1 MSERILITGASGFI
15 GYHLIKAAQ
24 KAGLEVHAAV
34 RSTSKLSQLDS
45 LAPTY
50 IYPDFRSKESLL
62 KGLEEGQYS
71 YIIHAAGATK
81 AKSDAEY
88 NLINADYTKN
98 LALAASEA
106 DIPLKKFVFLS
117 SLAAQG
123 PSAYQDEELFSESR
137 QPNPVTAYGKS
148 KLMAEQYLKEI
159 DLPLA
164 VLRPTA
170 VYGPGEKDLFIVFK
184 MLQDGLDAYIGRN
197 PQRFSF
203 VYVQDIVDVAILA
216 LKSENKKE
224 HTYNISDGKVYHRY
238 ELADIFKSL
247 LGKKTFRFH
256 IPESI
261 VKVVAN
267 LMELAYS
274 NSEKSPVLN
283 KEKLNELTAPNWAC
297 SIEAAKR
304 DLNYWPVYDL
314 KAGLKESLPWY
325 TENKWPEST
334 LNNNL

>member
-45 LAPTY
+45 LTPQY
-50 IYPDFRSKESLL
+50 IYPDFRSGKALL
-62 KGLEEGQYS
+62 KSLEEGQYS

-81 AKSDAEY
+81 AKSEAEY
-88 NLINADYTKN
+88 NLINADYTRN

-106 DIPLKKFVFLS
+106 AIPLKKFVFLS

-123 PSAYQDEELFSESR
+123 PSAYQDQELFDENR
-137 QPNPVTAYGKS
+137 KPNPVTAYGKS
-148 KLMAEQYLKEI
+148 KLLAEQYLKDI
-159 DLPLA
+159 ALPLA

-184 MLQDGLDAYIGRN
+184 MLQDGIDAYIGKN

-203 VYVQDIVDVAILA
+203 VYVQDIVDAAILA
-216 LKSENKKE
+216 LKSDDRREY
-224 HTYNISDGKVYHRY
+224 TYNISDGNVYSRY

-261 VKVVAN
+261 VKAVAN
-267 LMELAYS
+267 LMELAYA
-274 NSEKSPVLN
+274 NSEKAPVLN

-304 DLNYWPVYDL
+304 DLNYQPVYDL
-314 KAGLKESLPWY
+314 KAGLKESMPWY
-325 TENKWPEST
+325 TESKW
-334 LNNNL
+334 L